1 MARPHK
7 TPLTYF
13 PFATGFPNDDK
24 ILILVGEF
32 GAKGEAVVV
41 RLWCAL
47 YGTYGYYL
55 PYDETNTPP
64 AIARVEDRRYGV
76 SSTLVVAIVNRA
88 IQVGLF
94 HEALYKQYGIL
105 TSQTIQERYFH
116 AVARRRGVTAI
127 RQYLLVSPPVGVV
140 IVTINPINVY
150 NNELNNMKD
159 NNILPLGRIS
169 LSSVERENNLVD
181 NSSKERKKKK
191 ESNAQQSLVEIFFF
205 RNFAHPAAEAQRFTN
220 HYNARGWRDSSGAAI
235 HDIHSLARSWEQRGT
250 SRKPHNQEALSA
262 FHSFYSTLRDA
273 LPCDKRDEMLSL
285 ISALARDGN
294 TLIIHCPRI
303 VAHFIEQQL
312 TSHIN
317 TARKQL
323 QPFTHIKYNIL

>member
-55 PYDETNTPP
+55 PYDDTTTPP
-64 AIARVEDRRYGV
+64 TIARVEDRRYGV

-105 TSQTIQERYFH
+105 TSQPIQERYFH
-116 AVARRRGVTAI
+116 AVSRRRGVTAI

-140 IVTINPINVY
+140 IVDINPINVD
-150 NNELNNMKD
+150 NNELNKMKD
-159 NNILPLGRIS
+159 NILTNARI
-169 LSSVERENNLVD
+169 LSYTERENNNLK
-181 NSSKERKKKK
+181 NLPKERKKKK
-191 ESNAQQSLVEIFFF
+191 ESNTQQSLVEIFFF
-205 RNFAHPAAEAQRFTN
+205 RNFSRPAAEAQRFTN
-220 HYNARGWRDSSGAAI
+220 HYNARGWRDSSGAEI

-250 SRKPHNQEALSA
+250 SRKPHQQEALSA
-262 FHSFYSTLRDA
+262 FHSFYSNTLRDELTA
-273 LPCDKRDEMLSL
+273 DKRDELLSL
-285 ISALARDGN
+285 ITALVREGN

-303 VAHFIEQQL
+303 AANFIEQQL
-312 TSHIN
+312 AAHVD
-317 TARKQL
+317 TARRQL
-323 QPFTHIKYNIL
+323 QPFTQIKYNIL